1 MRKNLHIL
9 FNLVILSAFL
19 AGTSG
24 ISVHTCLDKGS
35 SHVLFLYGNSGC
47 EDIHDEDC
55 CHIRIFSVDQ
65 TTLTSHHPGAE
76 GIFRMDIQ
84 NHFCTAFPGSSG
96 HPALSASY
104 ADCLQFTPLERPSRK
119 AVFTSPMRL

>member
-76 GIFRMDIQ
+76 GGPLGRFRSGVRPR
-84 NHFCTAFPGSSG
+84 HEEALAGGPG
-96 HPALSASY
+96 
-104 ADCLQFTPLERPSRK
+104 
-119 AVFTSPMRL
+119 